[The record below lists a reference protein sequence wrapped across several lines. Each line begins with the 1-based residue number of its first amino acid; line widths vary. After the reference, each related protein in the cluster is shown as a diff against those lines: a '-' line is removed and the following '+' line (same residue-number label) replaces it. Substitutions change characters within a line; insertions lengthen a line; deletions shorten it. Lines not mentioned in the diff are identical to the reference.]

1 MARALPPQELI
12 VVNASPSLPA
22 AVAGVAPLGRRAAY
36 ATELI
41 GTFGLVLFI
50 VLVLTISAAPPLG
63 PGGPDFAVVGL
74 VHAFALMLLIAAL
87 GGASGAHFNRR
98 SPWAC

>member
-1 MARALPPQELI
+1 MARALPAQELI
-12 VVNASPSLPA
+12 VVNASPSRPPA
-22 AVAGVAPLGRRAAY
+22 AAGVAPLGRRAAY
-36 ATELI
+36 AAELI

-63 PGGPDFAVVGL
+63 LGGPDFAVVGL
-74 VHAFALMLLIAAL
+74 VHAFALTLLIAAL
-87 GGASGAHFNRR
+87 GDASGRISTPR